1 MAMGSAAKPPDDG
14 DEVYSWHAAHRVLSV
29 VDMSDVLSPTSEKL
43 LNDDRNAEERIA
55 KMLFE
60 V

>member
-1 MAMGSAAKPPDDG
+1 
-14 DEVYSWHAAHRVLSV
+14 
-29 VDMSDVLSPTSEKL
+29 MSDVLSPTLEKL

-60 V
+60 VHMNVLYFGVFEVNKSL